1 MSENNSKIVSVI
13 ERRNK
18 IIDKLETDKQV
29 FVNQLSKEFDVS
41 EVTIRNDLAYLE
53 EKGILHRTHGGGIR
67 QRKVA
72 LEYGLTEKEKQ
83 NLPQKQRIGLMAAE
97 LIQENDTIILD
108 SGSTTMEI
116 AKNLSNFKNLTV
128 ITNALNIIGQIKEYP
143 DVHLIVPGGVL
154 KPQSL
159 ALYGAPAEDAF
170 KNYYCD
176 KFFMGVDAIDLN
188 HGLTTPTIEEAHLN
202 RVMIQ
207 ISKEVIL
214 VADSSKFNK
223 RNFVFIAHVNILHTI
238 ITDSGL
244 SQETKASFENLG
256 IKVII
261 V

>member
-1 MSENNSKIVSVI
+1 MVDNNSKVASVI
-13 ERRNK
+13 ERRNR
-18 IIDKLETDKQV
+18 IIDKLETEKQV
-29 FVNQLSKEFDVS
+29 LVSDLSREFDVS

-53 EKGILHRTHGGGIR
+53 EIGIMYRTHGGGIK

-83 NLPQKQRIGLMAAE
+83 NLPEKKRIGEKAAG

-108 SGSTTMEI
+108 SGTTTMEI

-143 DVHLIVPGGVL
+143 QVHLIVPGGVL
-154 KPQSL
+154 KPRSH

-188 HGLTTPTIEEAHLN
+188 HGLSTPTIEEAYLN
-202 RVMIQ
+202 RIMIQ
-207 ISKEVIL
+207 VSKEVIL
-214 VADSSKFNK
+214 VADSSKFSK
-223 RNFVFIAHVNILHTI
+223 RNFVFIAPVNILHTI
-238 ITDSGL
+238 ITDTGL
-244 SQETKASFENLG
+244 PPEIKSAYENQG
-256 IKVII
+256 IKVILA
-261 V
+261 